1 MPALFGMDT
10 AQLMSTY
17 GYWAVFA
24 VVGLESMGLPL
35 PGETILVAAAIYAG
49 STHGIQMPLVV
60 LAAAGGAVLGDNVG
74 FWIGRELGFRVLVRF
89 GPRIGLDEPRLKLGQ
104 YLFRRHGGKTV
115 FLGRF
120 IALLRAL
127 AALLAGANLMPWPR
141 FFVFNLAGGVIWATL
156 FGSGGYLFGAS
167 IERFAGPVG
176 IVLAV
181 AAILAVI
188 AGLAFIRRN
197 EEKLL
202 QRAERALREPLDHGA
217 MSEGGASRSDRPG
230 E

>member
-1 MPALFGMDT
+1 MPALLGMD
-10 AQLMSTY
+10 AAHLISTY

-49 STHGIQMPLVV
+49 STHEIQIPLVV
-60 LAAAGGAVLGDNVG
+60 LAAAGGAVLGDNIG
-74 FWIGRELGFRVLVRF
+74 FWIGRGLGFRLLARL
-89 GPRIGLDEPRLKLGQ
+89 GPRIGLDEPRLRLGQ
-104 YLFRRHGGKTV
+104 YMFRRHGGKAV
-115 FLGRF
+115 FFGRF

-127 AALLAGANLMPWPR
+127 AAFLAGANLMPWPR
-141 FFVFNLAGGVIWATL
+141 FLVFNLAGGVVWATIY
-156 FGSGGYLFGAS
+156 GGGGYLFGAS

-176 IVLAV
+176 IMLAS
-181 AAILAVI
+181 AAILALI
-188 AGLAFIRRN
+188 AGLAFVRRN

-202 QRAERALREPLDHGA
+202 QRADRALREPLDHGA
-217 MSEGGASRSDRPG
+217 MSAGGASGLDRPG